1 MNFVGV
7 IPARG
12 GSKGI
17 KMKNLISFNGKPLI
31 YWTIRHAKISK
42 LLDDFFVSSDNEEI
56 LNYAISQGVKVHYRN
71 SKLSSDDSTTLDLL
85 MSLNEEKEFSSEN
98 YVILQPTSPLRKNNI
113 IDECISIFTN
123 NNYDCLAT
131 GKMCKS
137 YEWGKTN
144 NEGRQNLKGWFYD
157 DGNLYILSR
166 NLIQKGKWFGISQK
180 KIVQGFPWNLEID
193 DENDLKILEFIIQNK
208 EQFLFEDS

>member
-31 YWTIRHAKISK
+31 YWTIRHAKTSK

-85 MSLNEEKEFSSEN
+85 MSLNEEKIFFRKLCDLATYFSS
-98 YVILQPTSPLRKNNI
+98 KKKNI
-113 IDECISIFTN
+113 IDECISIFIIIIMIVWQLEKCAKVMN
-123 NNYDCLAT
+123 GVKLIMRVD
-131 GKMCKS
+131 K
-137 YEWGKTN
+137 
-144 NEGRQNLKGWFYD
+144 NLKDGFMMMETCIFYQEILFKK
-157 DGNLYILSR
+157 GNGLELA
-166 NLIQKGKWFGISQK
+166 K
-180 KIVQGFPWNLEID
+180 K
-193 DENDLKILEFIIQNK
+193 K
-208 EQFLFEDS
+208 